1 MRLAWRNLSHDRTR
15 FVVTIIGIAFAT
27 FLMVF
32 QGSLFTGFVR
42 ASSKVIEASEAEL
55 WIVPRGISCVE
66 FGAPLPLRFREL
78 AQGVRGVAQVER
90 LAAGYVS
97 YQKPSGQRE
106 SVFLLGAD
114 PGNDRLPTPVL
125 NGAGSAVLT
134 ETLLVDASNAEKLEA
149 ANGSTNS
156 LVEVEINRQRARVGG
171 VIEGFGSFLG
181 APYVFTGYADATRYI
196 GLGREETMFLLV
208 HVAPGFEVDAVH
220 AALQARLPEAD
231 ILTRS
236 AFARRSQFFWVVKT
250 GAGGA
255 LLTAGLLG
263 FIVGL
268 VIVSQNIYA
277 TTMENLEEFAT
288 LKAIGAPAA
297 FVRGVVLQ
305 QALISGVAGA
315 LLGLVATVPLIQ
327 LTLRFISWV
336 YTPWWLPLGMIVVS
350 LAMCALASI
359 VSVRQVIA
367 LEPGRVFRA

>member
-1 MRLAWRNLSHDRTR
+1 MKLAWRNLSHDRMR
-15 FVVTIIGIAFAT
+15 FVVTVIGIAFAT

-42 ASSKVIEASEAEL
+42 ASSKVIDASDAEL

-66 FGAPLPLRFREL
+66 FGAPLPLRWREL
-78 AQGVRGVAQVER
+78 ALGVGGITRVER

-114 PGNDRLPTPVL
+114 PGNDRVPTPYL
-125 NGAGSAVLT
+125 SGKSGAVLT
-134 ETLLVDASNAEKLEA
+134 ETLLVDASNAAKLEA
-149 ANGSTNS
+149 TS
-156 LVEVEINRQRARVGG
+156 LPLEVEINRQRAQVGG
-171 VIEGFGSFLG
+171 IIEGFGSFLG
-181 APYVFTGYADATRYI
+181 APYVFTGYADAMRYV
-196 GLGREETMFLLV
+196 GLGPEEAMFLMV
-208 HVAPGFEVDAVH
+208 HVAPELEVEIVQQ
-220 AALQARLPEAD
+220 ALEERLPEAD
-231 ILTRS
+231 VLTR
-236 AFARRSQFFWVVKT
+236 AEFARRSQFFWVVKT

-288 LKAIGAPAA
+288 LKAIGAPAR
-297 FVRGVVLQ
+297 FVRGVVLN
-305 QALISGVAGA
+305 QALISGAAGA
-315 LLGLVATVPLIQ
+315 MLGLLATFPLIQ

-336 YTPWWLPLGMIVVS
+336 YTPWWLPVGMIVVS
-350 LAMCALASI
+350 LLMCALASI
-359 VSVRQVIA
+359 VSIRKVIA

>member
-1 MRLAWRNLSHDRTR
+1 MRLAWRNLSHDRMR
-15 FVVTIIGIAFAT
+15 FVVTVIGIAFAT

-42 ASSKVIEASEAEL
+42 ASSKVIDASDAEL
-55 WIVPRGISCVE
+55 WIVPRGVSCVE
-66 FGAPLPLRFREL
+66 FGALLPERFAAL
-78 AQGVRGVAQVER
+78 AQGVGGVARVER
-90 LAAGYVS
+90 LAAGYVT
-97 YQKPSGQRE
+97 YQKPSGLRE
-106 SVFLLGAD
+106 AVFLLGAE
-114 PGNDRLPTPVL
+114 PGNARIPTPWL
-125 NGAGSAVLT
+125 SGPGSAVLS
-134 ETLLVDASNAEKLEA
+134 ETLLVDASNAAKLEA
-149 ANGSTNS
+149 ADGPI
-156 LVEVEINRQRARVGG
+156 EVEINHQRARTGA

-181 APYVFTGYADATRYI
+181 APYVFTGYGDAARYV
-196 GLGREETMFLLV
+196 GLGREQTMFLLT
-208 HVAPGFEVDAVH
+208 HVAPGVEIEAVR
-220 AALQARLPEAD
+220 AALQTRLPEAD
-231 ILTRS
+231 VLTRGE
-236 AFARRSQFFWVVKT
+236 FARRSQFFWVVKT

-297 FVRGVVLQ
+297 YVRGVVLN

-315 LLGLVATVPLIQ
+315 ALGLLATVPLIQ

-336 YTPWWLPLGMIVVS
+336 YTPWWLPVGMIVVS
-350 LAMCALASI
+350 LAMCALASV
-359 VSVRQVIA
+359 VSIRKVIA

>member
-1 MRLAWRNLSHDRTR
+1 MRLAWRNLSHDRMR

-42 ASSKVIEASEAEL
+42 ASSKVIDASDAEL

-66 FGAPLPLRFREL
+66 FGSPLPLRFRDL
-78 AQGVRGVAQVER
+78 AQGVRGVERVER

-97 YQKPSGQRE
+97 YQKPSGLRE

-114 PGNDRLPTPVL
+114 AGSGRVPTPQL
-125 NGAGSAVLT
+125 NGAGSAVLS
-134 ETLLVDASNAEKLEA
+134 ETLLVDASNAGKLEA
-149 ANGSTNS
+149 LALPTE
-156 LVEVEINRQRARVGG
+156 VEVNRQRAHVGG
-171 VIEGFGSFLG
+171 IIEGFGSFLG
-181 APYVFTGYADATRYI
+181 APYVFTGYADAMRYVE
-196 GLGREETMFLLV
+196 LRPEETMFLMV
-208 HVAPGFEVDAVH
+208 HVAPGNEVETVRQ
-220 AALQARLPEAD
+220 ALQARLREAD
-231 ILTRS
+231 ILTR
-236 AFARRSQFFWVVKT
+236 AEFAHRSQFFWVVKT

-288 LKAIGAPAA
+288 LKAIGAPARYI
-297 FVRGVVLQ
+297 RGVVLN
-305 QALISGVAGA
+305 QALVSG
-315 LLGLVATVPLIQ
+315 LLGAVLGLLATFPLIK

-350 LAMCALASI
+350 LLMCALASI
-359 VSVRQVIA
+359 VSIRKVIA

>member
-1 MRLAWRNLSHDRTR
+1 MRLAWRNLIHDRMR

-32 QGSLFTGFVR
+32 QGSLFTGFVG
-42 ASSKVIEASEAEL
+42 ASSKVIEATAAEL
-55 WIVPRGISCVE
+55 WVVPRGVSCVE
-66 FGAPLPLRFREL
+66 FGAPLPQRFRDL
-78 AQGVRGVAQVER
+78 AQGVPGVARVER
-90 LAAGYVS
+90 LAAGYVT
-97 YQKPSGQRE
+97 YQKPSGLRE

-114 PGNDRLPTPVL
+114 PGNPHFPTPFL
-125 NGAGSAVLT
+125 NGAGGAALS
-134 ETLLVDASNAEKLEA
+134 ETLLVDKSNAAKLEA
-149 ANGSTNS
+149 VGGATE
-156 LVEVEINRQRARVGG
+156 VEVNMRRARVGG

-181 APYVFTGYADATRYI
+181 APYVFTGYTDATGYL
-196 GLGREETMFLLV
+196 GLGDEETMFLLA
-208 HVAPGFEVDAVH
+208 HIAPGHEVETVRR
-220 AALQARLPEAD
+220 ALQARLPEAD
-231 ILTRS
+231 VLTR
-236 AFARRSQFFWVVKT
+236 AEFTRRSQFFWVVKT

-297 FVRGVVLQ
+297 YVRGVVLN
-305 QALISGVAGA
+305 QALISGAAGA
-315 LLGLVATVPLIQ
+315 TLGLLATFPLVK

-350 LAMCALASI
+350 LVMCALASI
-359 VSVRQVIA
+359 VSVKKVIA